1 MSGHAATSDLGWQHI
16 TRELMLARCSLYAR
30 IMKLPDTPVHVRMK
44 DMLNAAAHINTGWT
58 HHTIT
63 MFRVA
68 ISPVPPPTGHMTWQ
82 SMLPMA
88 TRNLRRLDEALR
100 QAELSRNLTLPLY
113 PKQGPTTKHQHALY
127 ELGMAFDKCK
137 LFGGMRAGAT
147 IFPYS
152 TKDCPACGHS
162 THNTGHIL
170 RSCKS
175 TKQLLNIW
183 LQQVAPSVG
192 SGRMSLSEAQFI
204 RSIFDLGSIPTKH
217 DQRATVNYVW
227 HATHAAIRSATC
239 RRNGNSAS

>member
-1 MSGHAATSDLGWQHI
+1 
-16 TRELMLARCSLYAR
+16 MLVRCSLYAR
-30 IMKLPDTPVHVRMK
+30 IMKLPDTPAHVRLK
-44 DMLNAAAHINTGWT
+44 DMLNAAAHINTGWAY
-58 HHTIT
+58 HTIT

-113 PKQGPTTKHQHALY
+113 PKQGPTTNHQHALY

-137 LFGGMRAGAT
+137 LFGGMRAGMT

-162 THNTGHIL
+162 SRNTGHIL

-175 TKQLLNIW
+175 TKQLLNTW
-183 LQQVAPSVG
+183 LQQVAPPVG
-192 SGRMSLSEAQFI
+192 SGRMTLSEAQFV
-204 RSIFDLGSIPTKH
+204 RSIFDLGSIPTKL
-217 DQRATVNYVW
+217 DQRVTVNYVW
-227 HATHAAIRSATC
+227 HATQAAIRAARC